1 MASGAIHRTV
11 IHYMDNPVETLACIS
26 AFALGACI
34 GSFLNVCIYRWPL
47 GLKVDEPARSF
58 CPKCRRPIPMWQNL
72 PLLSWLL
79 LRGKCGGCKQS
90 IPFRY
95 FAVELLT
102 ALVFLGL
109 WVVFPPAMAVA
120 LAALAV
126 ACIVTVFVDFE
137 HYVIPNQVTW
147 GFLPVGLLASALVP
161 ALHGES
167 LWWKGLLAGIGGA
180 ALGLGA
186 LWLVVELGKRL
197 FGKKT
202 RAFSAPV
209 AWEIHDGPDEA
220 PELVLDGET
229 LLWEDMFSRES
240 DRMVIETAG
249 LAIDG
254 NTNPASRVSVGWD
267 HLVVH
272 NDDGKETR
280 IPLADMK
287 VVRGSTRR
295 VVVPREAM
303 GMGDVYFLG
312 MAGAFVG
319 WQGTLFTIF
328 AGSVYG
334 TVFGLGVMLLGRRH
348 WAGRIPFGPW
358 LVAGLW
364 TWIFAGATVLEWY
377 LNILGVSDTPAF

>member
-1 MASGAIHRTV
+1 
-11 IHYMDNPVETLACIS
+11 MDNPVETLFSIS
-26 AFALGACI
+26 AFVLGACI

-47 GLKVDEPARSF
+47 GLKVDQPARSF
-58 CPKCRRPIPMWQNL
+58 CPTCRRPIPMWQNL

-79 LRGKCGGCKQS
+79 LRGKCGGCKNP

-109 WVVFPPAMAVA
+109 WTYFPPATAVA

-161 ALHGES
+161 ALHGQS
-167 LWWKGLLAGIGGA
+167 LWWKGLLAGLGGA

-202 RAFSAPV
+202 RAFPAPV
-209 AWEIHDGPDEA
+209 AWKIHEGPAEA
-220 PELVLDGET
+220 PELILDGET
-229 LLWEDMFSRES
+229 ILWEDVFSRES
-240 DRMVIETAG
+240 DRMIIETND
-249 LAIDG
+249 LTIDG
-254 NTNPASRVSVGWD
+254 KTRQTSKVIIAWDRILLPAE
-267 HLVVH
+267 
-272 NDDGKETR
+272 NGKDIE

-287 VVRGSTRR
+287 ILAGSTKR

-334 TVFGLGVMLLGRRH
+334 TLFGLGVLLAGRRH

-364 TWIFAGATVLEWY
+364 TWIFAGSIVLAWY
-377 LNILGVSDTPAF
+377 LNLLGIDQSPAF